1 MVIFMKKKMAIIAVL
16 IVAFLAIGAMVYMS
30 ISLNNREKRLDK
42 FLVELKIDQL
52 QTKIDA
58 KESFILVISQ
68 SECSHCAE
76 FKPRLKKI
84 LADYNIVGYYIEKDK
99 LNDDQTAQLNN
110 IANISG
116 TPTTVFIVNGEEENT
131 ATRIVGG
138 KSNETVK
145 NRLRAMGYIK

>member
-76 FKPRLKKI
+76 YKPRLKKI
-84 LADYNIVGYYIEKDK
+84 LANYNIVGYYIEKDK

>member
-1 MVIFMKKKMAIIAVL
+1 MKKKMAIIAVL

-52 QTKIDA
+52 QTKIDS

>member
-1 MVIFMKKKMAIIAVL
+1 MKKKMAIIAVL